1 MRIWKP
7 WPLAAAHCLHLH
19 LLTVRNTYRYNVI
32 GYTGT
37 YHFNNSV
44 SVWEMLAESCPSE
57 IWYSLNKKQ
66 IASFKNINLPR
77 GNYQLEKLSRC
88 SMTKVWTLWLNFHF
102 LQGVG
107 SLITSTVSAP
117 ETKCLYHFAFLFV
130 CFFYLMSS
138 WQ

>member
-44 SVWEMLAESCPSE
+44 SVWEMLDESCPSE
-57 IWYSLNKKQ
+57 IWYSLNKK
-66 IASFKNINLPR
+66 LPALR
-77 GNYQLEKLSRC
+77 TSTFQGATISWRNFQRC

-107 SLITSTVSAP
+107 SLITSTVSAT

-130 CFFYLMSS
+130 CFFFLVSS